1 MILEFTA
8 ETIEWRGPAPF
19 IFVPAPVDVSAEI
32 KAISNHVTY
41 GWGCIPA
48 VVWIGS
54 TEYTTSLFPK
64 DGIYLVPV
72 KVKVQRAENIALG
85 DTVLVKFEIVS
96 RRLGSF

>member
-1 MILEFTA
+1 MILEFSG

-19 IFVPAPVDVSAEI
+19 IFVPVPAEVSAEI

-48 VVWIGS
+48 VVWIGE

-72 KVKVQRAENIALG
+72 KVKVQRAESVSLG
-85 DTVLVKFEIVS
+85 DEVQVRLEIVS
-96 RRLGSF
+96 KRDAAF